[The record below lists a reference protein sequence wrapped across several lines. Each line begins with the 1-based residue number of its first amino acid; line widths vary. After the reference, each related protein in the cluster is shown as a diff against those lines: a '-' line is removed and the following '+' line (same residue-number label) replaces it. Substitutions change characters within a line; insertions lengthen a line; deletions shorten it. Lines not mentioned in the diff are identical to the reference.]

1 MPVLVLLA
9 LLAAA
14 PVPPQGFVIMG
25 MLRDNSGRLLNAMRV
40 SLVDDNYQP
49 ISTAFTD
56 GTGKFSFRRVASGVY
71 HVRVETAGT
80 PYEERSE
87 RLDLQSITPRGGT
100 TESVMLDIVVKLRKG
115 ETAKPSADAL
125 FFQDVPAAA
134 RAEYERATASLKR
147 NKWDQGQEALRKS
160 LEIMPDFYLAL
171 ELLGTEQVRRGEFE
185 AALPV
190 LVRAV
195 QVNER
200 APRSLYALG
209 VAHLKLNHSA
219 DAAEWLRK
227 AALQDG
233 QNANVQMMLGIA
245 LGNQGMLEPAETALR
260 RAYELGREQA
270 ADAHLYLAGI
280 YNRQEKYTQAIA
292 ELELYLKEAK
302 DVKDTSRIRSM
313 IAGLRAKVK

>member
-1 MPVLVLLA
+1 M
-9 LLAAA
+9 LLAAI
-14 PVPPQGFVIMG
+14 PLPPQGFAIMG
-25 MLRDNSGRLLNAMRV
+25 TLHDNTGRLLNQMRI

-49 ISTAFTD
+49 IATVFTD
-56 GTGKFSFRRVASGVY
+56 SAGKFSFRRVASGVY

-87 RLDLQSITPRGGT
+87 RLDLQSATPRGGT
-100 TESVMLDIVVKLRKG
+100 EPIMLDIAVKLRKG
-115 ETAKPSADAL
+115 EMAKPSADAL
-125 FFQDVPAAA
+125 FFQDVPPAA
-134 RAEYERATASLKR
+134 RAEYERAAGSLKR
-147 NKWDQGQEALRKS
+147 NKWDQGQAALRKS

-171 ELLGTEQVRRGEFE
+171 ELLGTEQVKRGEFE

-190 LVRAV
+190 LARAV
-195 QVNER
+195 QVNDR
-200 APRSLYALG
+200 ASRSLYALG
-209 VAHLKLNHSA
+209 VAHLKLNHHA
-219 DAAEWLRK
+219 DAASWLRK

-233 QNANVQMMLGIA
+233 QNPNVHLMLGIA
-245 LGNQGMLEPAETALR
+245 QGNQGTLDAAEASLR

-280 YNRQEKYTQAIA
+280 YNRQEKYAQAIA

-302 DVKDTSRIRSM
+302 DLKDTARIRSM